1 MLSRETAIGGLVIC
15 ILTMVMIGAVLYP
28 DPVGEPH
35 HGEPHGGEPPCGQ
48 PQGVVNSSPVDHRY
62 VIFDGETAWL
72 VH

>member
-1 MLSRETAIGGLVIC
+1 
-15 ILTMVMIGAVLYP
+15 MVMIGTVLYP

-35 HGEPHGGEPPCGQ
+35 HGEPHGGEPPRGQ